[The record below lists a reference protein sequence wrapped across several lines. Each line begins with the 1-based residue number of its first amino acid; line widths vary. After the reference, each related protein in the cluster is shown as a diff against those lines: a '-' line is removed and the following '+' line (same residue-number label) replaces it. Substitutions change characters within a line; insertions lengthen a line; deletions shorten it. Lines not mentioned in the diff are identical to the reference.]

1 METNQLILLLVLL
14 ELLVVSLIILIKVSF
29 EQLKEKTDEY
39 FVFLILIGII
49 ITFLI
54 PLILG
59 ILQLIL

>member
-29 EQLKEKTDEY
+29 EHLKEKTDEY

-59 ILQLIL
+59 ILQLIF